1 MFILFFEV
9 MKTNTILKII
19 IAISIIILILAI
31 VLPIFAFRDLH
42 KANRQNE
49 ELANYIK
56 QLEVNIDTKDIEI
69 KDLQNKVTGLNQ
81 ELENISIK
89 YISNQLY
96 IDELEARYLSAL
108 SYSNIAE
115 SILLANGIEF
125 YKAVGGDD

>member
-1 MFILFFEV
+1 
-9 MKTNTILKII
+9 MKTKTITTIT
-19 IAISIIILILAI
+19 IILAVAVIILLVFSYI
-31 VLPIFAFRDLH
+31 RIEQIKLENTNLKSQIKGLNLQLSL
-42 KANRQNE
+42 KCI
-49 ELANYIK
+49 ELK
-56 QLEVNIDTKDIEI
+56 DTKNE
-69 KDLQNKVTGLNQ
+69 LTGVYQ
-81 ELENISIK
+81 QLENISIK